1 VTVQLDDVKDVLVTT
16 LGVQDRADGLDAA
29 TPLMRSLPELDSMS
43 ALELIGALEER
54 FGITVE
60 HEDLTGGV
68 FETLTS
74 LTELVE
80 SKLA

>member
-1 VTVQLDDVKDVLVTT
+1 MTLPLDDVKQVVVTT
-16 LGVQDRADGLDAA
+16 LGVEDRADMLDAA

-60 HEDLTGGV
+60 HEDLTGDV
-68 FETLTS
+68 FETLIS
-74 LTELVE
+74 LAALVE
-80 SKLA
+80 RKLA